1 MRGKIPILIGGGGEK
16 VMLRLVAQWADTWH
30 GFGAPEVI
38 AHKCRVL
45 DEHCAAIG
53 RDPAEIERSVLVTSE
68 DIATG
73 LLDRYHEVG
82 AQALRRDREGAGL
95 RSRRSAATA
104 GLARLDL
111 LSAPWLGR
119 AGPSSPFRGEPW
131 PQRQRMSSCEHRAS
145 CTGPDRSRAPLQR
158 ASTLPAME
166 AAPSDVLLVARCAQG
181 DEGALAEL
189 YDRFGRAAYALA
201 LRIVRDATQAED
213 VVQEAFLDLWR
224 TAARFDPSRSRP
236 ASYLLTFVH
245 RRAVDLIRRE
255 QARPQRGG
263 DVDDIA
269 ARAGTDDIPASL
281 VASEQG
287 ASVRRA
293 LADLPPPQRQVLE
306 LAYFNGLSQSEI
318 AERLGEPLGTVKS
331 RTHVALARLRE
342 LLGEGFHA

>member
-1 MRGKIPILIGGGGEK
+1 
-16 VMLRLVAQWADTWH
+16 
-30 GFGAPEVI
+30 
-38 AHKCRVL
+38 
-45 DEHCAAIG
+45 
-53 RDPAEIERSVLVTSE
+53 
-68 DIATG
+68 
-73 LLDRYHEVG
+73 
-82 AQALRRDREGAGL
+82 
-95 RSRRSAATA
+95 
-104 GLARLDL
+104 
-111 LSAPWLGR
+111 
-119 AGPSSPFRGEPW
+119 
-131 PQRQRMSSCEHRAS
+131 
-145 CTGPDRSRAPLQR
+145 
-158 ASTLPAME
+158 ME

-181 DEGALAEL
+181 DETALAEL

-224 TAARFDPSRSRP
+224 TAGRFDPSRSRP

-263 DVDDIA
+263 DVDLIET
-269 ARAGTDDIPASL
+269 RAGSDDIPASL

-331 RTHVALARLRE
+331 RTHVALSRLRE